1 MIYGIVMSGG
11 RGTRLNS
18 SVEKP
23 LFKLYKKPL
32 IKYVLDNLNASKY
45 IDKIFIATSYHT
57 PETKKYIDDL
67 GEDFFILD
75 TPGDN
80 YLDDLGFILNFFENE
95 SKDDTLLFINADLPF
110 ISSEVVDYT
119 IETYNSIKEDALSVF
134 IPVDIFKELNLDYSY
149 EFNGLVPSGL
159 NILRSENI
167 IQEEY
172 SLVIPKKELA
182 INVNTLNDA
191 DIAKKFL

>member
-1 MIYGIVMSGG
+1 MSGG

-23 LFKLYKKPL
+23 LFKLYNKPL

-57 PETKKYIDDL
+57 PETGKYIDSL
-67 GEDFFILD
+67 GEDFLILD

-80 YLDDLGFILNFFENE
+80 YVDDLSFILDFFENK
-95 SKDDTLLFINADLPF
+95 SKNDTLLFINADLPF
-110 ISSEVVDYT
+110 ISTEVIDYT
-119 IETYNSIKEDALSVF
+119 IEAYNSIEEDALSVLV
-134 IPVDIFKELNLDYSY
+134 PVDIFEELDLKYSY

-167 IQEEY
+167 VQDEHN
-172 SLVIPKKELA
+172 LVIPKKELA
-182 INVNTLNDA
+182 VNVNTLNDA
-191 DIAKKFL
+191 DIAEKFL